1 MSIKIH
7 IFLEVLPS
15 SRKSVSS
22 GILVRKLQDFHMLVT
37 VYIHKLCTYFPDDM
51 LQVNGIG
58 KTKIEEPVNSESV
71 PCLQVRRKGIDF
83 RQEGQTPL

>member
-1 MSIKIH
+1 
-7 IFLEVLPS
+7 
-15 SRKSVSS
+15 
-22 GILVRKLQDFHMLVT
+22 MLVT

-83 RQEGQTPL
+83 RQEGQTPLQASHDEICRPDESNAL